1 MWNWTGKGGVGKIS
15 EGEEREFGD
24 EIGRAAMNESL
35 KVQVFV
41 HPPRKEYTAK
51 LDKEGAAE
59 VEDV

>member
-41 HPPRKEYTAK
+41 HPPRKE
-51 LDKEGAAE
+51 
-59 VEDV
+59 